1 MEVKLY
7 NEEQKIAKMLKT
19 SLLILFMLLLSSFLK
34 IETVILILLCM
45 IYSNM
50 RD

>member
-1 MEVKLY
+1 LY

-19 SLLILFMLLLSSFLK
+19 SLLILFMLLLGSFLK
-34 IETVILILLCM
+34 VETAILILLCM